1 MHAAKGFSLVELL
14 VSRVLLSILVMLSS
28 YSYVQFSRFW
38 DGRLGNFDQAFSR
51 LRNGWLLDDVLRNIH
66 PYVVKNSEAIP
77 KFYFEG
83 NLNGFVAVSEE
94 SLSEVDTV
102 AVVRLSLIQ
111 NTDLTFDLI
120 YEEAPMKFATL
131 SRLTEKPR
139 FLPPVTL
146 LSDLNNAQFNYYGTQ
161 KPKNDMAAVD
171 STEVDEWTNG
181 YNSAVT
187 GYHPKKVSLQWVDDR
202 GSVSWTVDL
211 VQPANG
217 QLTTMMPEG
226 FDV

>member
-1 MHAAKGFSLVELL
+1 VRAVKGFSLVELL
-14 VSRVLLSILVMLSS
+14 VSMVLLSILVMLST
-28 YSYVQFSRFW
+28 YSYLQFSRYW

-51 LRNGWLLDDVLRNIH
+51 LRNGWLLDDVLRNVH
-66 PYVVKNSEAIP
+66 PYVVKNSETIP

-83 NLNGFVAVSEE
+83 NLNGFVAVSVE

-111 NTDLTFDLI
+111 NADLTFDLI

-131 SRLTEKPR
+131 GQLTEQPN

-146 LSDLNNAQFNYYGTQ
+146 LSDLNNAQFNYYGAQ
-161 KPKNDMAAVD
+161 KPKNDTEAID
-171 STEVDEWTNG
+171 STEVNEWTNA
-181 YNSAVT
+181 YNSAFT
-187 GYHPKKVSLQWVDDR
+187 GYHPKKVSLRWVDDS
-202 GSVSWTVDL
+202 GSVSWVVDL
-211 VQPANG
+211 AQPANG

>member
-1 MHAAKGFSLVELL
+1 MRAIKGFSLVELL
-14 VSRVLLSILVMLSS
+14 VSMVLLSILVMLST
-28 YSYVQFSRFW
+28 YSYLQFSRYW

-51 LRNGWLLDDVLRNIH
+51 LRNGWLLDDVLRNVH
-66 PYVVKNSEAIP
+66 PYVVKNSETIP

-83 NLNGFVAVSEE
+83 NLNGFVAVSVE

-111 NTDLTFDLI
+111 NADLTFDLI

-131 SRLTEKPR
+131 GQLTEQPN

-161 KPKNDMAAVD
+161 KPKNDSQAID
-171 STEVDEWTNG
+171 NTEVNEWTNV

-187 GYHPKKVSLQWVDDR
+187 GYHPKKVSLRWVDDS
-202 GSVSWTVDL
+202 GPVSWVVDL
-211 VQPANG
+211 AQPANG